1 MDTTIVKEHKIS
13 PTLTLLAL
21 AVSAFAIGSTEFI
34 SVGVMPLIIKTFHV
48 SLATAGLTV
57 SVYAAGVMI
66 GAPVFTSLTS
76 AYHERRY
83 CYRL

>member
-34 SVGVMPLIIKTFHV
+34 SVGVMPLIIKRF
-48 SLATAGLTV
+48 
-57 SVYAAGVMI
+57 M
-66 GAPVFTSLTS
+66 
-76 AYHERRY
+76 
-83 CYRL
+83 